1 MYNLAIGR
9 VNQKFDNSI
18 SVQKRFFSL
27 YSNLIL
33 NLYIVYESNTWLRN
47 PTILLSKTVYLVQ
60 SNW

>member
-47 PTILLSKTVYLVQ
+47 ATILLSKTVYLVQ